1 MHFSLVHFTAN
12 GLLLRSTWAE
22 DSCHKF
28 SAQGVTGRLFQGII
42 EQRRKGIIQVISG
55 KEKQGDATVSIV
67 IFLCVHLAF
76 HYSSL
81 TKQRMKIAVIC

>member
-1 MHFSLVHFTAN
+1 MRAYSFYSKRAIASQYLGRRQLSQV
-12 GLLLRSTWAE
+12 
-22 DSCHKF
+22 F
-28 SAQGVTGRLFQGII
+28 SAGSHGQAISII

-55 KEKQGDATVSIV
+55 KEKQGDAMVSIV

-81 TKQRMKIAVIC
+81 TKQKMKIAVIC